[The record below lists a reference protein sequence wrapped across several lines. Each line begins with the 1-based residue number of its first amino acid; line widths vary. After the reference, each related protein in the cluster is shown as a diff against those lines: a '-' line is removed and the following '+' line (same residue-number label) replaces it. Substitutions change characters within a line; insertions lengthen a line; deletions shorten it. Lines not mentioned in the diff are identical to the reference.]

1 MFIGSRNCA
10 AWKRI
15 ETSSSFAMQKSFPRL
30 PILDKENMG
39 VKFKEN
45 IVLRCNTMNGSKVF
59 GCLRYMKNIV

>member
-1 MFIGSRNCA
+1 
-10 AWKRI
+10 
-15 ETSSSFAMQKSFPRL
+15 
-30 PILDKENMG
+30 